1 MESRK
6 WRYAEIR
13 GDTRIREAN
22 DFYEVDA
29 LKTYRVSKLFCFSI
43 PRLNGWLL
51 GKYGVGS
58 NREFSLNR
66 GHCVDGHFWVVLGR
80 GRDISSVTAILGR
93 MGG

>member
-6 WRYAEIR
+6 WRYADIR

-51 GKYGVGS
+51 GKYG
-58 NREFSLNR
+58 
-66 GHCVDGHFWVVLGR
+66 
-80 GRDISSVTAILGR
+80 
-93 MGG
+93 